1 MTVGRTPGSVVERSK
16 GVAFAVDLTADDGEI
31 GFQVPVGKFIENFI
45 LSMWKDH
52 IWPDMPKTG
61 RSGQFQFWAR
71 SVIFPQGSVA
81 DTSVCMYMKP
91 IKSCMIS
98 TALGTRKRMVD
109 SEVKSVH
116 PYGAFVQ
123 MPGAVVQGLVHRTQV
138 SSVSVSDVSEVLQP
152 GERVWCKVINITDDN
167 KLALSMK
174 VVDQGNGMDLD
185 PNGVQI
191 EQDERRRKAHPSGTG
206 RRIIELGAVL
216 NTTCSKCG
224 VHGHLANECFRSPD
238 GKTYALVEEEKDDM
252 PTLVSEPPQEVKH
265 IAKDPQ
271 SELWTVKGVDQRVQ
285 EWDRRARAG
294 LRVRGWVGES
304 SVCVSQ
310 CLACGDQRRV
320 KGTGDVDIDCYSY
333 ELC

>member
-1 MTVGRTPGSVVERSK
+1 MTRRCGRLYKTSR
-16 GVAFAVDLTADDGEI
+16 ARRDLRASLPLTHCL
-31 GFQVPVGKFIENFI
+31 VSWWSP
-45 LSMWKDH
+45 L
-52 IWPDMPKTG
+52 
-61 RSGQFQFWAR
+61 
-71 SVIFPQGSVA
+71 
-81 DTSVCMYMKP
+81 
-91 IKSCMIS
+91 
-98 TALGTRKRMVD
+98 ALGVPGCQPSSPPPTTPPLCALTTTSQGRLKMSRQQSFESLYVEMFIV
-109 SEVKSVH
+109 EIEMLPVKSVH

-224 VHGHLANECFRSPD
+224 VHGHLANECFRSPN
-238 GKTYALVEEEKDDM
+238 GKTYSLVEEEKDDM

-265 IAKDPQ
+265 WSI
-271 SELWTVKGVDQRVQ
+271 VQ
-285 EWDRRARAG
+285 FRSIKFKHQFHPHDA
-294 LRVRGWVGES
+294 
-304 SVCVSQ
+304 
-310 CLACGDQRRV
+310 
-320 KGTGDVDIDCYSY
+320 TI
-333 ELC
+333 

>member
-1 MTVGRTPGSVVERSK
+1 SVLLPSPVVERSK
-16 GVAFAVDLTADDGEI
+16 GVALAVDWTADDGEI
-31 GFQVPVGKFIENFI
+31 GFRIPVGGKDGGVLVVTLLGA
-45 LSMWKDH
+45 LS
-52 IWPDMPKTG
+52 
-61 RSGQFQFWAR
+61 ALL
-71 SVIFPQGSVA
+71 
-81 DTSVCMYMKP
+81 KP
-91 IKSCMIS
+91 FMEMGLLTIRPLKQ
-98 TALGTRKRMVD
+98 
-109 SEVKSVH
+109 VKSVH

-152 GERVWCKVINITDDN
+152 GERVWCKVINITGCTDLKLVYCTQGDDN

-238 GKTYALVEEEKDDM
+238 GKTYSLVEEEKDDM

-265 IAKDPQ
+265 KKKMKKHHKKKD
-271 SELWTVKGVDQRVQ
+271 VKKKDKHSKKKK
-285 EWDRRARAG
+285 RRH
-294 LRVRGWVGES
+294 S
-304 SVCVSQ
+304 SSSCSSNSSKVS
-310 CLACGDQRRV
+310 
-320 KGTGDVDIDCYSY
+320 SY
-333 ELC
+333 IR